1 LLGISS
7 IFTKMD
13 RTRWGKTPDNINAGE
28 SARANVNRVGQNLSI
43 LAGVIRYCMYLLLI
57 LV

>member
-1 LLGISS
+1 
-7 IFTKMD
+7 MD